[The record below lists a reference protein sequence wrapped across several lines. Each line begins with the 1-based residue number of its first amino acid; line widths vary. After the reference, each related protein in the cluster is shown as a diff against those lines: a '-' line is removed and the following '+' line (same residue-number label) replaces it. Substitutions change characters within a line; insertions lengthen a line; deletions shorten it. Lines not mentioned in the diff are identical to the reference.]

1 MLPTTGSDAQMRKFL
16 MATAFALI
24 ATSPQAHDFTAGTI
38 YIDHP
43 MIEEAPPNAP
53 VLGGYVAIYNNGD
66 ADDRVVGIE
75 SPAAEKVE
83 LHRSVI
89 TDGIARM
96 QPMVDGLVVP
106 AGSNVWVGA
115 EGTHAMF
122 VKPDRRY
129 VVGDEVPATLIF
141 EKAGRV
147 DVTFKVEER
156 SVVDG
161 PGHGDHAQ

>member
-1 MLPTTGSDAQMRKFL
+1 MHRL
-16 MATAFALI
+16 LI
-24 ATSPQAHDFTAGTI
+24 AAALVAMTGVAQAHDFTAGPI
-38 YIDHP
+38 YVDHP

-66 ADDRVVGIE
+66 ADDRLVGIE
-75 SPAAEKVE
+75 SPAVEKVE
-83 LHRSVI
+83 LHRSVV

-96 QPMVDGLVVP
+96 QPMLEGIVVP
-106 AGSNVWVGA
+106 AGSNIWVGSD
-115 EGTHAMF
+115 GTHAMF

-129 VVGDEVPATLIF
+129 VVGDEVPATLLF

-147 DVTFKVEER
+147 DITFKVEER
-156 SVVDG
+156 SSAEG

>member
-1 MLPTTGSDAQMRKFL
+1 MHRIIL
-16 MATAFALI
+16 ATALAI
-24 ATSPQAHDFTAGTI
+24 TATVAQAHDFTAGSI
-38 YIDHP
+38 YVDHP

-53 VLGGYVAIYNNGD
+53 VLGGYVAIYNSSD
-66 ADDRVVGIE
+66 ADDRLVGIE

-96 QPMVDGLVVP
+96 QPLVDGLVVP
-106 AGSNVWVGA
+106 AGSSIWVGA
-115 EGTHAMF
+115 DGTHAMF
-122 VKPDRRY
+122 VKPNRRY

-141 EKAGRV
+141 ENAGRV

-156 SVVDG
+156 SAVEG